1 MNNCWLCQPGYH
13 LGQKLSE
20 ATGDLFSINKE
31 QILVK
36 HDAGILSFD
45 IYVSDCL
52 YHSCLQA

>member
-1 MNNCWLCQPGYH
+1 MNNCWLCQPGYY

-36 HDAGILSFD
+36 RDTGFD
-45 IYVSDCL
+45 KRWHFEL
-52 YHSCLQA
+52 